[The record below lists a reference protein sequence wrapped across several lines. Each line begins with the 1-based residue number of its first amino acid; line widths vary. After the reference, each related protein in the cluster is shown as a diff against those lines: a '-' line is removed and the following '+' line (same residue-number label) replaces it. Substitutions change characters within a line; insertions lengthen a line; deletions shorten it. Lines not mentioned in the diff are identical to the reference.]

1 MKRDKLNFIIVN
13 ILLMMLLSLISFI
26 GFYISLSSGMNLM
39 RFFIIFI
46 SLIIGCIVLFFIWNI
61 IILIKLVKSREI
73 SKLNYKIFK
82 RFLSFFYPLLINVSK
97 LLQLDIDS
105 IRRVFTKINNLMILA
120 KDIKV
125 RSNEIL
131 ILLPHCLQYSKCQYK
146 ITNNIEN
153 CRLCG
158 KCNIKDILNL
168 CKEYNVKCVVATGGT
183 LARAWIKK
191 YKPKAIIAVAC
202 ERDLTSGINDVKV
215 LPVLG
220 VVNERPKGPCFNTRV
235 NIDKLEEAIK
245 FFLEED

>member
-158 KCNIKDILNL
+158 KCNIKDILGL
-168 CKEYNVKCVVATGGT
+168 CNKYNVKCVVATGGT

-202 ERDLTSGINDVKV
+202 ERDLTSGINDAKV

-220 VVNERPKGPCFNTRV
+220 VVNERPNGPCFNTRV
-235 NIDKLEEAIK
+235 NIDKLEDAIK